1 MTTVPCVRAFG
12 TYMEL
17 IRKSDGTQR
26 ASSRRKMGIEFSLV
40 SPSSYVSLSFLFLC
54 FFFVKLKSLMNEI
67 EMAPISENLLSTP

>member
-12 TYMEL
+12 TYLEL

-54 FFFVKLKSLMNEI
+54 FFAKLKSLINEI